1 MLICRACSCHSPTP
15 LDGIKQCLQGTRKCL
30 MSQTLPTYNT
40 SAVLESP
47 SLFSF
52 SRQQGL
58 SSRSSA
64 DLWSVSLCLHTPRP
78 GNLLLLREALGPDY
92 LGLNCIYYQ
101 CDLGQVLPSLC
112 SSFPTCDNRSYAA
125 GLNKILDVKDLAFI
139 NVLQGQP
146 GMTFLEDSPVL
157 AES

>member
-1 MLICRACSCHSPTP
+1 MLICRACSSHSPNP
-15 LDGIKQCLQGTRKCL
+15 WGGIKQCLQGTWKCL

-40 SAVLESP
+40 PAVFESP

-52 SRQQGL
+52 SLQQGL
-58 SSRSSA
+58 SSRASS

-92 LGLNCIYYQ
+92 LSLNRIYYR

-146 GMTFLEDSPVL
+146 RMTFSEDSPVL
-157 AES
+157 